1 MFSFVQ
7 RWGDFCSLTA
17 RHWGWNMAITVKPV
31 QPLIGAEIEG
41 IDLMSVTGDE
51 IAELRAALLRYKVI
65 FFRNQNLE
73 RAQHVAL
80 GEAFGELEVHPLSV
94 HPDFPALL
102 EIASNGDV
110 SEGREAP
117 AADHWHSD
125 TTFRER
131 PSMGSILKATVLP
144 ALGGD
149 TVFSNTVAAYAGL
162 PEELR
167 QRIEGLDAW
176 HDGLVSFERHLDTP
190 EKREAF
196 VTRHPPQRHP
206 VVRIHPETGE
216 RLLFVNSG
224 FTTAIADIDPDESVD
239 LLRVL
244 FDEVKRPEYQ
254 VRFTWQAG
262 SIAFWDNRSTQHYGV
277 ADYSGY
283 RCLERVTI
291 MGDRPVGPKG
301 E

>member
-1 MFSFVQ
+1 M
-7 RWGDFCSLTA
+7 T
-17 RHWGWNMAITVKPV
+17 ITIKPL
-31 QPLIGAEIEG
+31 QPMIGAEIEG
-41 IDLMSVTGDE
+41 IDLMSVSPADV
-51 IAELRAALLRYKVI
+51 AELRAALLRYKVI
-65 FFRNQNLE
+65 FFRNQALE
-73 RAQHVAL
+73 RANHVAL

-102 EIASNGDV
+102 EIASRGEV

-125 TTFRER
+125 TTFRDT
-131 PSMGSILKATVLP
+131 PSMGSILKATSLP
-144 ALGGD
+144 ELGGD
-149 TVFSNTVAAYAGL
+149 TVFANTVAVYEGL
-162 PEELR
+162 PEEVR
-167 QRIEGLDAW
+167 QRIEGLEAW

-190 EKREAF
+190 EKRAAF
-196 VTRHPPQRHP
+196 VAKHPPQRHP

-224 FTTAIADIDPDESVD
+224 FTTAIADMDPAESED
-239 LLRVL
+239 LLRLL

-254 VRFTWQAG
+254 VRFKWEPG

-291 MGDRPVGPKG
+291 VGDRPVGPKT

>member
-1 MFSFVQ
+1 
-7 RWGDFCSLTA
+7 
-17 RHWGWNMAITVKPV
+17 MAITVKPV
-31 QPLIGAEIEG
+31 QPLIGAEIED
-41 IDLMSVTGDE
+41 IDLMSVSAAE
-51 IAELRAALLRYKVI
+51 VAELRAALLRYKVI
-65 FFRNQNLE
+65 FFRNQTLE
-73 RAQHVAL
+73 RAEHVAL
-80 GEAFGELEVHPLSV
+80 GQAFGDLEVHPLSV

-125 TTFRER
+125 TTFRDT
-131 PSMGSILKATVLP
+131 PSMGSILKATALP

-149 TVFSNTVAAYAGL
+149 TVFANTVAVYAGL
-162 PEELR
+162 PEKLR
-167 QRIEGLDAW
+167 QRIEGLDAY

-190 EKREAF
+190 EKKAAF
-196 VTRHPPQRHP
+196 VAKHPPQRHP

-224 FTTAIADIDPDESVD
+224 FTTAIADIDPEESAE

-254 VRFTWQAG
+254 VRFKWEPG

-291 MGDRPVGPKG
+291 VGDRPVGPTR